1 MTQLEMEERKSYA
14 NAFLPDKEEFRQAV
28 VISDIF
34 AEMVDHAIDTLYR
47 NLRDQAI
54 INRPNGQLLTTAIGL
69 RDQAG
74 NLKQFHFA
82 LITENG
88 HVANKPE

>member
-1 MTQLEMEERKSYA
+1 MTQPKTEESQPYA

-28 VISDIF
+28 IISDTF

-54 INRPNGQLLTTAIGL
+54 INRPSGQLLTTAIGL

-74 NLKQFHFA
+74 HLKQFHFA

-88 HVANKPE
+88 HVAE